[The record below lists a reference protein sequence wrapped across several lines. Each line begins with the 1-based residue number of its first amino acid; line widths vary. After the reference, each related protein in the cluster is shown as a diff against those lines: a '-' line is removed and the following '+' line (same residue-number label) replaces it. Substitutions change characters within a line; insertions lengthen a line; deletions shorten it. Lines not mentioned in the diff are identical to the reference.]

1 MTSRRALDG
10 IRVLDLTQYE
20 AGPSCTQLLAWLG
33 ADVIKIEPP
42 AGEAGR
48 HGTTETPG
56 VDAHIFLLLNS
67 NKRSVTLNLKS
78 PRGREIFEAM
88 LRAADVLVENFGPGA
103 MERLGYGWEALHAL
117 NPQLIAASI
126 KGFGEGQYEHYKSFE
141 WVAQAMG
148 GVLGLTG
155 EPDGP
160 PMRCVAGIG
169 DTGAGLHLALGI
181 VCAILQRHTTGAG
194 QQVEVAQR
202 DAVVNFARVHFREHY
217 ANGAPVPRRGNRLHG
232 SSPVNL
238 YRCRPGG
245 PNDYVYVHATA
256 PDMWKALMKTIGRP
270 EYADDPRMQDRQ
282 ARFQYAGEIDALIE
296 AWTEKHTKREAMEL
310 LAAAGVPCG
319 AVLDTG
325 EVLGDED
332 LRARGMVVT
341 VEHPTRGAFTM
352 PANPI
357 RLGDSPTEVKPAPLL
372 GQHNT
377 DVYGALLGL
386 GPEDLAALKR
396 DGVI

>member
-1 MTSRRALDG
+1 
-10 IRVLDLTQYE
+10 
-20 AGPSCTQLLAWLG
+20 
-33 ADVIKIEPP
+33 
-42 AGEAGR
+42 
-48 HGTTETPG
+48 
-56 VDAHIFLLLNS
+56 
-67 NKRSVTLNLKS
+67 
-78 PRGREIFEAM
+78 
-88 LRAADVLVENFGPGA
+88 
-103 MERLGYGWEALHAL
+103 
-117 NPQLIAASI
+117 
-126 KGFGEGQYEHYKSFE
+126 
-141 WVAQAMG
+141 
-148 GVLGLTG
+148 
-155 EPDGP
+155 
-160 PMRCVAGIG
+160 
-169 DTGAGLHLALGI
+169 
-181 VCAILQRHTTGAG
+181 
-194 QQVEVAQR
+194 
-202 DAVVNFARVHFREHY
+202 
-217 ANGAPVPRRGNRLHG
+217 
-232 SSPVNL
+232 
-238 YRCRPGG
+238 
-245 PNDYVYVHATA
+245 
-256 PDMWKALMKTIGRP
+256 
-270 EYADDPRMQDRQ
+270 MQDRQ